1 MTGKTMSPHTWC
13 EDGMTEI
20 DSAELQRK
28 WVNKKGAEEICALRT
43 CDNF

>member
-1 MTGKTMSPHTWC
+1 MTGKTMLPHTWC

-28 WVNKKGAEEICALRT
+28 NGKIKKAQKRSAP
-43 CDNF
+43 